1 MEKKENLDHTE
12 EVKESEIQEKDNNV
26 SVSEN
31 EEKQEAIPS
40 EKLVDNVKDEN
51 KKENENEEISENKE
65 TQPISDNNKSTE
77 QVEEK
82 KEETVKEI
90 KQESNIVP
98 VKEKKS
104 HKKAIIISCVILAVV
119 IFILLFSTIF
129 ALFNNNNTSIINNT
143 YIKGLDVSGLDRDQA
158 VEKLKNEFNGKL
170 SKTIT
175 LKHNDYE
182 TQITLNQLEL
192 SFNFDKAASEA
203 FSRSRSGNIIVD
215 NYNILFSMFVK
226 QNITPEYTYNKDVL
240 ASIVKDIESHFDD
253 GLVEPTY
260 YIEEN
265 NLIVSSGRDGNV
277 VDVEGL
283 NALIDTIVADL
294 DNANYNSEVP
304 VTFKKASAVD
314 IDKIYKEVYKK
325 PVNATFSK
333 DPYVIYPHTD
343 GVDFAISID
352 EAKELYKNSSDG
364 VVSIPLKIL
373 SPEITINELGNEAFP
388 NELSSYSTSYS
399 TYNYNRSNNIV
410 LAAEKVNGTVVM
422 PGEIFSYN
430 ATVGERTSSAGF
442 MTAAVYAGG
451 KVVDGIGGGICQVS
465 STIYNAALLANLEIV
480 ERDNHAF
487 NPGYVPVSRDATV
500 SWGSLDF
507 KFKNTR
513 NYPIK
518 ILCDGTEGEV
528 DVVILGL
535 KEENEYDIDVISY
548 VTRWISYDTITEV
561 DPTLAPGETVVVESG
576 SSGCSSVAYRIYYSN
591 GEEISRELLSYDT
604 YSPHNR
610 VIAVGE

>member
-1 MEKKENLDHTE
+1 
-12 EVKESEIQEKDNNV
+12 
-26 SVSEN
+26 
-31 EEKQEAIPS
+31 
-40 EKLVDNVKDEN
+40 
-51 KKENENEEISENKE
+51 
-65 TQPISDNNKSTE
+65 
-77 QVEEK
+77 
-82 KEETVKEI
+82 
-90 KQESNIVP
+90 
-98 VKEKKS
+98 
-104 HKKAIIISCVILAVV
+104 
-119 IFILLFSTIF
+119 
-129 ALFNNNNTSIINNT
+129 
-143 YIKGLDVSGLDRDQA
+143 
-158 VEKLKNEFNGKL
+158 
-170 SKTIT
+170 
-175 LKHNDYE
+175 
-182 TQITLNQLEL
+182 
-192 SFNFDKAASEA
+192 
-203 FSRSRSGNIIVD
+203 
-215 NYNILFSMFVK
+215 
-226 QNITPEYTYNKDVL
+226 
-240 ASIVKDIESHFDD
+240 
-253 GLVEPTY
+253 
-260 YIEEN
+260 
-265 NLIVSSGRDGNV
+265 
-277 VDVEGL
+277 
-283 NALIDTIVADL
+283 
-294 DNANYNSEVP
+294 
-304 VTFKKASAVD
+304 
-314 IDKIYKEVYKK
+314 
-325 PVNATFSK
+325 
-333 DPYVIYPHTD
+333 
-343 GVDFAISID
+343 
-352 EAKELYKNSSDG
+352 
-364 VVSIPLKIL
+364 
-373 SPEITINELGNEAFP
+373 
-388 NELSSYSTSYS
+388 
-399 TYNYNRSNNIV
+399 
-410 LAAEKVNGTVVM
+410 M

-591 GEEISRELLSYDT
+591 GEEVSRELLSYDT